1 LVGSI
6 SLSETFNLIPPEHQE
21 QCINMINNN
30 IVVSQP
36 KYLCMAGVNF
46 EKADTQTRAKF
57 HLTDEAYSSLLTWLS
72 ANGHKDIFVL
82 STCNRTEIYGI
93 SPDPNNLIDILCR
106 FTEGSAELFKRYAY
120 TKICDDATEHLFR
133 VAAGLNSQIIG
144 DNEIV
149 TQIRMA
155 AEKARNYGCLDVF
168 MERFVNSAIEVSKRI
183 KSETA
188 ISNGTTSLSYAV
200 IHYLKQIKTD
210 WSSSKI
216 MVIGL
221 GEIGKATALNI
232 KNYLSNTPYVSNR
245 TNIKASMFAAERNL
259 FSIDYS
265 LMTAFIENADVVI
278 TATASTTP
286 IVKAAHFYKNKKTI
300 LIDLG
305 IPPNASNDVISAPNI
320 QYVDVDDLSK
330 ILEETFEQR
339 RQALPF
345 AEKIIKEQLQKLYD
359 WHVKRRHAGLL
370 KNIKLH
376 LVEIENEGANKE
388 TIDRRFRKFAGE
400 VHKTNTGCEV
410 IETAYNILMVEPSV
424 N

>member
-1 LVGSI
+1 
-6 SLSETFNLIPPEHQE
+6 
-21 QCINMINNN
+21 MINNN

-36 KYLCMAGVNF
+36 AYLCMAGVNF
-46 EKADTQTRAKF
+46 EKADTHTRAKF
-57 HLTDEAYSSLLTWLS
+57 HLTDEAYSSLLSWLS
-72 ANGHKDIFVL
+72 AHGYKDIFVL

-93 SPDPNNLIDILCR
+93 SPDPNNLIDVLCK
-106 FTEGSAELFKRYAY
+106 FTEGSAELFKHYAY
-120 TKICDDATEHLFR
+120 TKICDEATEHLFR

-149 TQIRMA
+149 TQIRIA
-155 AEKARNYGCLDVF
+155 AEKAREFGVLDVF

-200 IHYLKQIKTD
+200 IHYLKQISSD
-210 WSSSKI
+210 WSDKRI
-216 MVIGL
+216 FVIGL
-221 GEIGKATALNI
+221 GEIGKATALNV

-245 TNIKASMFAAERNL
+245 TNIKALQFAVEKNL

-265 LMTAFIENADVVI
+265 LMTAFVENADVVI
-278 TATASTTP
+278 TAVTSNQP
-286 IVKAAHFYKNKKTI
+286 IVKAEHFSKGKKTI

-305 IPPNASNDVISAPNI
+305 IPPNAADDVISTQNI
-320 QYVDVDDLSK
+320 QYVDVDVLSK

-359 WHVKRRHAGLL
+359 WHIKRRHAGLL
-370 KNIKLH
+370 KNMKSH
-376 LVEIENEGANKE
+376 LVEIENLHSDKE
-388 TIDRRFRKFAGE
+388 NVDRRFRKFAGE
-400 VHKTNTGCEV
+400 VHKTNTGCEI
-410 IETAYNILMVEPSV
+410 IETAYNILMVES
-424 N
+424 

>member
-1 LVGSI
+1 MS
-6 SLSETFNLIPPEHQE
+6 S
-21 QCINMINNN
+21 NN

-36 KYLCMAGVNF
+36 AYLCMAGVNF

-57 HLTDEAYSSLLTWLS
+57 HLTDEAYGDLLTWLS
-72 ANGHKDIFVL
+72 ANGYKDVFVI

-120 TKICDDATEHLFR
+120 KKICDEATEHLFR

-149 TQIRMA
+149 TQIRIA
-155 AEKARNYGCLDVF
+155 AEKARSFGCLDVF

-200 IHYLKQIKTD
+200 IHYLKQISSD
-210 WSSSKI
+210 WSDKKI

-232 KNYLSNTPYVSNR
+232 KNYLNNTPYVSNR
-245 TNIKASMFAAERNL
+245 TDIKASLFAAEKNL
-259 FSIDYS
+259 FSIDYHS
-265 LMTAFIENADVVI
+265 MTAFVENADVVI
-278 TATASTTP
+278 TATSSSKP
-286 IVKAAHFYKNKKTI
+286 IVEAANFYKHKKTI
-300 LIDLG
+300 LIDMG
-305 IPPNASNDVISAPNI
+305 IPPNASTDVSTASNI
-320 QYVDVDDLSK
+320 QYVDVDEISK

-339 RQALPF
+339 RQALPS

-370 KNIKLH
+370 KNMKSH
-376 LVEIENEGANKE
+376 LVEIENLHASKD
-388 TIDRRFRKFAGE
+388 IVDRRFRKFAGE

-410 IETAYNILMVEPSV
+410 LGSAYSILMAEESI
-424 N
+424 